1 VSGAPTADDRTAI
14 DLHAHTTA
22 SDGLVPPDRFV
33 AAAIAAGL
41 GAIAVTDHDT
51 VAAVAEVTRHAAGHD
66 LRVIAGVE
74 LSVHD
79 DAGKEVHLLGLHLA
93 DLDVIEAALAGL
105 RDGRRSRAERMV
117 ERLNANG
124 IPVSFDAVL
133 AEAKG
138 AAIGRPHVARA
149 LVKAGHATG
158 PQDAFDKWLG
168 AGRPAYVEKDRLGMA
183 DGIAIVHRAGGLAVY
198 AHPGAEGTRERIAPL
213 VDLGLDGVEVRHPSH
228 SADDIKRLKSVVN
241 HFGLVPSGGSDW
253 HGATSGP
260 RVLGCMHVRP
270 EWLDRQLARLAARAS

>member
-1 VSGAPTADDRTAI
+1 MSGAPPSDDRPAI

-22 SDGLVPPDRFV
+22 SDGLAPPDRFV
-33 AAAIAAGL
+33 AAALAAGL

-51 VAAVAEVTRHAAGHD
+51 VAAVAEVARHAAGHD
-66 LRVIAGVE
+66 LRVIPGVE

-79 DAGKEVHLLGLHLA
+79 DADREVHLLGLHLS
-93 DLDVIEAALAGL
+93 DLDVIEAALSGL
-105 RDGRRSRAERMV
+105 RDARRTRAERMV
-117 ERLNANG
+117 ERLNAHG

-133 AEAKG
+133 AQANG

-168 AGRPAYVEKDRLGMA
+168 AGRPAYVEKERLRMA

-260 RVLGCMHVRP
+260 RVLGCMHVRQ
-270 EWLDRQLARLAARAS
+270 EWLDRQLARIAARAA